1 MISKEDKIMALKDS
15 LFRVSA
21 PNLSNL
27 FATIFMALLVIY
39 FQGFMVNVP
48 VGNIHQRGI
57 SSSFKIKLFYNSS
70 MPIILQTSLVSN
82 LYFLSQILYLRFWE
96 YLGFRTT

>member
-1 MISKEDKIMALKDS
+1 MHNMISKEVLDLKKDKIMALKDS

-48 VGNIHQRGI
+48 VGNIHQRWI
-57 SSSFKIKLFYNSS
+57 VTRCIFDKILK
-70 MPIILQTSLVSN
+70 V
-82 LYFLSQILYLRFWE
+82 YF
-96 YLGFRTT
+96 